1 MSDKKYYGGA
11 LFPNRNKTNER
22 APDLSGDLELSMDQL
37 KILVELAKRKEP
49 LKMRMAAWTK
59 EGRSGKFYS
68 VTLSENKQQSDS
80 RSATRREINLPDDDI
95 PF

>member
-11 LFPNRNKTNER
+11 LFINRNKSNER
-22 APDLSGDLELSMDQL
+22 APDLSGDVEISMDLL
-37 KILVELAKRKEP
+37 KVLVEAAKANQP
-49 LKMRMAAWTK
+49 LKMRMAAWVK

-68 VTLSENKQQSDS
+68 ISLSEDKKGGAQPPAKKPSLD
-80 RSATRREINLPDDDI
+80 LDDEV